1 MVSQCDVLNKFT
13 LESLHLLKNHRL
25 ETLLAKN
32 RGLLLKDFGEFIN
45 KTQTRLPELQYFSS
59 FLSFLQGSVDLHV
72 TFESQ
77 LYNLKISHSFKTFIF
92 IGFSQRRLIYVVRG
106 SWAYSSLSLA
116 DLVSNMNELVQTAL
130 VYLEMRSHK
139 EDNSFEHLLPL
150 DVVMFLT
157 APK

>member
-32 RGLLLKDFGEFIN
+32 RGLLLKKDFGEFIN

-59 FLSFLQGSVDLHV
+59 FLSFLQGSVV

-130 VYLEMRSHK
+130 VCLEMRSHK

>member
-1 MVSQCDVLNKFT
+1 M
-13 LESLHLLKNHRL
+13 KNHSL

-32 RGLLLKDFGEFIN
+32 RGLLLKKDFGEFIN

-59 FLSFLQGSVDLHV
+59 FLSFLQGSVV